1 MAAGLFQNVKR
12 FIRHPRKVL
21 HGLFPNVRILA
32 KSYGVFPNLKTHPR
46 QPRKKNLRPLP
57 SQPVRLNEAIK
68 FMQKEPLIGIGI
80 ILFHTTE
87 KELVHIV
94 MTLRKAMDGTEAG
107 GWRKPLVVLAD
118 NSHEW
123 DAEGI
128 RRVSILT
135 DVPLHFHPTPANG
148 GFGSGHNHLMTCAFE
163 KFGVTH
169 YLCLNPDG
177 IPHPDALVYLY
188 EAIKYHPL
196 PAMIE
201 ARQFPS
207 EHPKFYDGDTLETDW
222 CSAACLIIPQFL
234 FELTSGFDDRFFM
247 YCEDVDLCWRVW
259 EAGYK
264 CVVAPKALFHHHV
277 ASRTPNPKAN
287 QWMIESGRALA
298 SKWKTPGFQRHCE
311 RGLVKELY
319 YKSVAEMPALKYS
332 DLHTPHVRVD
342 FDNGFTFSIARW

>member
-12 FIRHPRKVL
+12 FARHPRKVA
-21 HGLFPNVRILA
+21 HGLFPSVKMFA
-32 KSYGVFPNLKTHPR
+32 KSHGEFQHIKILTR
-46 QPRKKNLRPLP
+46 QRNIKKLRALPL
-57 SQPVRLNEAIK
+57 QPVRLNDATK
-68 FMQKEPLIGIGI
+68 FLEKEPLIGIGI

-94 MTLRKAMDGTEAG
+94 MTLRKAMNGAEAG
-107 GWRKPLVVLAD
+107 GWRRPLVVLAD

-128 RRVSILT
+128 SRVSILA

-148 GFGSGHNHLMTCAFE
+148 GFGSGHNHLMAFSFE
-163 KFGVTH
+163 KLGATH

-177 IPHPDALVYLY
+177 MLHPEALTYLY
-188 EAIKYHPL
+188 EAIKFHPL

-201 ARQFPS
+201 ARQFPG

-264 CVVAPKALFHHHV
+264 CVVAPKALFHHQV
-277 ASRTPNPKAN
+277 ASRAPNPNAN
-287 QWMIESGRALA
+287 RWMLESGRLLA
-298 SKWKTPGFQRHCE
+298 NKWRAPRFQRHCE
-311 RGLVKELY
+311 RGLVKELF
-319 YKSVAEMPALKYS
+319 YKSVAEMPAVKCS
-332 DLHTPHVRVD
+332 DSHTPHIQVD
-342 FDNGFTFSIARW
+342 FDNGFTFAIARW